1 MLSAVIEQELEQLR
15 EWALQGGPI
24 QIDQEHLRRMVGEF
38 EAMLEEAQRLEERSE
53 RLARIERDDAAAA
66 EEHPLRIKENVYL
79 FPVIPRPAQK
89 HSEGGS

>member
-38 EAMLEEAQRLEERSE
+38 EAMLEEAQRLEGRSE
-53 RLARIERDDAAAA
+53 KLARMEQDDAALSAG
-66 EEHPLRIKENVYL
+66 HPLRLRDNIFRL
-79 FPVIPRPAQK
+79 PVVARPIPQQ
-89 HSEGGS
+89 SESGS